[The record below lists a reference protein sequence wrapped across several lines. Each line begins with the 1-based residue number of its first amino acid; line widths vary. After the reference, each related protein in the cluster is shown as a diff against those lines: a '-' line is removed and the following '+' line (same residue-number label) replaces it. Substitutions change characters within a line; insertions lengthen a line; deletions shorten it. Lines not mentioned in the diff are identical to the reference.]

1 MLTVVV
7 TLENF
12 QLGRIE
18 NEDSIA
24 DWKNLPSTKMPN
36 VSLTNP
42 PMWLPRRAFKVA
54 IRKGKFLGWP
64 NDPKTGEPLGGQ
76 DLKAQYL
83 SAVSKKEVLIP
94 DAALDAVF
102 DSWAWGASIA
112 TPDKVQ
118 KTLRIFKNG
127 SSDVDLGAFTGA
139 AIRGRSATGFAALTF
154 ILIQVTAYGALF
166 VAPALRFFFDID
178 IGFGTLGSK

>member
-1 MLTVVV
+1 
-7 TLENF
+7 
-12 QLGRIE
+12 
-18 NEDSIA
+18 
-24 DWKNLPSTKMPN
+24 
-36 VSLTNP
+36 
-42 PMWLPRRAFKVA
+42 MWLPRRAFKVA
-54 IRKGKFLGWP
+54 IRKNKFLGWP
-64 NDPKTGEPLGGQ
+64 NDPKTGEPVGGQ
-76 DLKAQYL
+76 ALKEEYL
-83 SAVSKKEVLIP
+83 TAVSKKDVLIP
-94 DAALDAVF
+94 DVALDAVF

-118 KTLRIFKNG
+118 KTLSIIKNG
-127 SSDVDLGAFTGA
+127 GGRSNVVDLGAFTGA